1 MAEGRRGQAGQAEG
15 AEGEHPVAQAGPYP
29 QIVATAGQAGELVL
43 EGELLFAGDAGVRR
57 VEHRVGDTG
66 GAEGCVHVQAF
77 LQQYARHVAQAEV
90 RQADAV
96 QGVQA
101 HGSWHFSYCRAYRT

>member
-29 QIVATAGQAGELVL
+29 QIVATVGEAGELVL
-43 EGELLFAGDAGVRR
+43 EGEFLFAGDAGVRR
-57 VEHRVGDTG
+57 IEHRVGDAG
-66 GAEGCVHVQAF
+66 GAEGRVRVQAF
-77 LQQYARHVAQAEV
+77 LQQYARHVAEAEV

-96 QGVQA
+96 QGAQA
-101 HGSWHFSYCRAYRT
+101 HGSWDFSCCRAYRT